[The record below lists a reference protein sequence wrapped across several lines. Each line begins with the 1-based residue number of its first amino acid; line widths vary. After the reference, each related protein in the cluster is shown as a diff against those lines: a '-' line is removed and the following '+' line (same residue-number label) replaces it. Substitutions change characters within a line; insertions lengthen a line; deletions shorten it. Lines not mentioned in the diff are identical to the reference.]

1 MKVTYDEEVDA
12 AHIRLSRKRP
22 QGAIEIQEGFILHLT
37 EENELV
43 AIEILDASK
52 RMPLKSLF
60 SFEVAR

>member
-1 MKVTYDEEVDA
+1 MKVIYDEQVDA
-12 AHIRLSRKRP
+12 AHIRLSSKRP
-22 QGAIEIQEGFILHLT
+22 HGAIEVQEGFILHVT

>member
-1 MKVTYDEEVDA
+1 MKVTYDEDVDA
-12 AHIRLSRKRP
+12 AHIRLSSKHP
-22 QGAIEIQEGFILHLT
+22 HGAIEVQEGFILHVT
-37 EENELV
+37 EDNDLV